1 MSARSISYVYEAARF
16 QCELAVFLPNLLLK
30 YRPSE
35 IVFAAMLNAMEK
47 VDAAILTN
55 KIKNQLNSL
64 LYHPEMKMDPSKV
77 EKVRACMPQMLRC

>member
-1 MSARSISYVYEAARF
+1 MSAQSNLYVYEAARF
-16 QCELAVFLPNLLLK
+16 QCELAVFLSNLLLK

-55 KIKNQLNSL
+55 KIKNQFNSL
-64 LYHPEMKMDPSKV
+64 LYHPGMKMDPSKV
-77 EKVRACMPQMLRC
+77 EKVRAYYI